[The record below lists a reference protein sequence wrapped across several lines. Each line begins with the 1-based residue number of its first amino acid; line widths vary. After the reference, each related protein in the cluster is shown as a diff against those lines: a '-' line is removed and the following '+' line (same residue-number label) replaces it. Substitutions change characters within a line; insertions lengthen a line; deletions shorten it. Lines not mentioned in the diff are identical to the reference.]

1 MISISTDY
9 YNCTFCG
16 KDDSKLRKKKNNIY
30 KFMYFDKR

>member
-16 KDDSKLRKKKNNIY
+16 KDDSKLRKKNNIY